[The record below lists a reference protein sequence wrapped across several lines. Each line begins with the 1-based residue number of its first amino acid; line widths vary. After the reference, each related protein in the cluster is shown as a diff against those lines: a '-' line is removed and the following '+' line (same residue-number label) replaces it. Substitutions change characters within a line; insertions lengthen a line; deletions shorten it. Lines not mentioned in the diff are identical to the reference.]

1 MTTTK
6 LTLEQMEELLIA
18 HETAEFNMD
27 LDGVMATLVEH
38 PVFEMPAVGL
48 QIEGYEAVR
57 EMYRRF
63 LAGGDRMNIWADR
76 RVHAVSDN
84 ELVREAYVYFDTP
97 EGRVTGQYCV
107 VLTFEGD
114 KLLGEKFYMDVT
126 FAKAMSE
133 ALGDILDLPGVHR
146 LADVAPPPVPRL
158 DRAAAHAANSRH

>member
-1 MTTTK
+1 MTK
-6 LTLEQMEELLIA
+6 LTLEQMEEVLVA

-27 LDGVMATLVEH
+27 LDGVMDTLVDH
-38 PVFEMPAVGL
+38 PVFEMPAVGIR
-48 QIEGYEAVR
+48 IEGKEAVR

-107 VLTFEGD
+107 VMTFEGN
-114 KLLGEKFYMDVT
+114 KLLGERFFMDSS
-126 FAKAMSE
+126 FAKATSE
-133 ALGDILDLPGVHR
+133 ALGNLLDLPGVSL
-146 LADVAPPPVPRL
+146 LADVNPPPVPRL
-158 DRAAAHAANSRH
+158 DRAAAHAANSNH